1 MDKKMKIIRYRDAET
16 GEYVSKA
23 YAVANPATTVRE
35 SDYVK
40 TSNQSSHESK
50 NDLQA

>member
-1 MDKKMKIIRYRDAET
+1 MKNAKIIRYRDAET

-35 SDYVK
+35 TDCVKPSQSDEK
-40 TSNQSSHESK
+40 EKSN
-50 NDLQA
+50 